1 MSETVKP
8 NPLSVEPVGKL
19 ILKFAVPSTIALII
33 NALYNIVDQ
42 IFIGNIV
49 GYLGNAATNIIFPL
63 TVFSIAIPSL
73 LGEGCAAY
81 FSLQLGK
88 GNREKGSRGI
98 CNTLLLITVIS
109 ISILTLCELFMTQLC
124 KLFGASS

>member
-8 NPLSVEPVGKL
+8 NPLGVEPVGKL

-73 LGEGCAAY
+73 PETEKRDQEVFAIHCCSLLLSVFP
-81 FSLQLGK
+81 FSLYVNFL
-88 GNREKGSRGI
+88 
-98 CNTLLLITVIS
+98 
-109 ISILTLCELFMTQLC
+109 
-124 KLFGASS
+124 